1 MLSIVRQPDGHEFV
15 VQADR
20 LCIDSAGPG
29 RYRFHDEAGT
39 FMDVPAAKVEHV
51 RLALTGAV
59 TEGLAFRP

>member
-1 MLSIVRQPDGHEFV
+1 MLFIVRQPDGPEFV

-39 FMDVPAAKVEHV
+39 FMEVPASKVEQV

-59 TEGLAFRP
+59 TEGPASRP